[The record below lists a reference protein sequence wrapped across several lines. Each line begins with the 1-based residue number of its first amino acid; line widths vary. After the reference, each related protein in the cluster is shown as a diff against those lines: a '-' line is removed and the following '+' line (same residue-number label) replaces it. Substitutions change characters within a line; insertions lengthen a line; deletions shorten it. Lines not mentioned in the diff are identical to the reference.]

1 MYHRDSVLDRG
12 AQALANDPCDHRRG
26 VTAPEKMIAQAR
38 CGPRA
43 IAALQRR
50 QTPARDRTGP
60 LEVAVVA
67 DPGQRRLDERRLD
80 APRSE
85 LRAQPRGSIA
95 A

>member
-12 AQALANDPCDHRRG
+12 AQALANDPYDHRRG

-85 LRAQPRGSIA
+85 LRAQPRGAIA